1 MRGGGQRLAGAGHPA
16 APAAV
21 AAADHVVGE
30 HLPRPRPRP
39 GLRPRTEDGV
49 HGAGRLHVGEVD
61 LAAEHLAV
69 TVLGQPPQHHALARV
84 LKENTA
90 FNINCHLLVQVG
102 TLVLKDPN

>member
-1 MRGGGQRLAGAGHPA
+1 MQGGGQRLAGAGHPA

-30 HLPRPRPRP
+30 HLPRPRP

-84 LKENTA
+84 LRGNKVSK
-90 FNINCHLLVQVG
+90 VQM
-102 TLVLKDPN
+102 TYESRR

>member
-1 MRGGGQRLAGAGHPA
+1 MRGWGQRLAGAGHPA

-30 HLPRPRPRP
+30 HLPRPRPRHR
-39 GLRPRTEDGV
+39 LRPRAEDGV

-69 TVLGQPPQHHALARV
+69 PVLGQPPQHHALARV
-84 LKENTA
+84 LEENTA
-90 FNINCHLLVQVG
+90 FNINCHLLV
-102 TLVLKDPN
+102 